1 MLALVPALYR
11 KFVDRRRAERRECSL
26 HAVVTL
32 SNGQRVTAEL
42 IEFSRGG
49 YRLVPHQRVAFPG
62 GVALT
67 IEVADYDR
75 AQHMP
80 LRLSLPARLLRRF
93 DGFWAGDFKA
103 PLDEYQFRRLLSA
116 A

>member
-1 MLALVPALYR
+1 MLAIVPALYR
-11 KFVDRRRAERRECSL
+11 KFIDRRRAERRECSL
-26 HAVVTL
+26 HAVLTL

-49 YRLVPHQRVAFPG
+49 YRLVPHQRIGFPG

-67 IEVADYDR
+67 IEIAAYDR
-75 AQHMP
+75 VQHMP
-80 LRLSLPARLLRRF
+80 LRLNLSARLLRRF
-93 DGFWAGDFKA
+93 DGFWAGDFRA
-103 PLDEYQFRRLLSA
+103 PLDDYQLRRLLGA